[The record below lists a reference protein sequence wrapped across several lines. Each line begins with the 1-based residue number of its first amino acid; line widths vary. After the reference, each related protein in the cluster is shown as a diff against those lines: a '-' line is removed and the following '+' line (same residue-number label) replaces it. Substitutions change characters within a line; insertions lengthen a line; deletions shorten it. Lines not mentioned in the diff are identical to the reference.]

1 MVMRMVSGKTVGK
14 VAGVTLGATLVVGVA
29 LGMITGVLLYKKA
42 SEFLDGRDNEP
53 ETQAPQTPDTL

>member
-1 MVMRMVSGKTVGK
+1 MRMVSGKTVGK

-42 SEFLDGRDNEP
+42 SEFLDSKETEP
-53 ETQAPQTPDTL
+53 ETQAPQTPDSL

>member
-1 MVMRMVSGKTVGK
+1 MRMVSGKTVGN
-14 VAGVTLGATLVVGVA
+14 VACVTLGATLVVGVA

-42 SEFLDGRDNEP
+42 SEFLDSKETEP